1 MKKLRVWITRSEQME
16 SDHRHA
22 GYKPAALPLSY
33 VPGCPDLSTTRD
45 QDGGIHH
52 ILYAEDT
59 YEKRKLNVLDIS
71 NSFMIHIIILN
82 RNIRNIRNKL

>member
-1 MKKLRVWITRSEQME
+1 MKKLRVWITQSEQME

-33 VPGCPDLSTTRD
+33 VPVCPDLSTTRD
-45 QDGGIHH
+45 QDVGIHH

-71 NSFMIHIIILN
+71 NSFMVYYSIFYRDMWDIWD
-82 RNIRNIRNKL
+82 KL

>member
-1 MKKLRVWITRSEQME
+1 ME
-16 SDHRHA
+16 SDHRRA

-45 QDGGIHH
+45 QDGIHH

-59 YEKRKLNVLDIS
+59 YEKKTERLGYFQFVHDI
-71 NSFMIHIIILN
+71 L
-82 RNIRNIRNKL
+82 

>member
-1 MKKLRVWITRSEQME
+1 MYVVELAIRQSEQME

-22 GYKPAALPLSY
+22 GYN
-33 VPGCPDLSTTRD
+33 
-45 QDGGIHH
+45 HH

>member
-1 MKKLRVWITRSEQME
+1 MYVVELAIRQSEQME

-45 QDGGIHH
+45 QDGGFI
-52 ILYAEDT
+52 ISYM
-59 YEKRKLNVLDIS
+59 RK
-71 NSFMIHIIILN
+71 
-82 RNIRNIRNKL
+82 IRTRKEN

>member
-1 MKKLRVWITRSEQME
+1 MYVVELAIRQSEQME

-45 QDGGIHH
+45 QDGGFI
-52 ILYAEDT
+52 ISYM
-59 YEKRKLNVLDIS
+59 RK
-71 NSFMIHIIILN
+71 
-82 RNIRNIRNKL
+82 IRIRKEN

>member
-1 MKKLRVWITRSEQME
+1 MYVVELAIRQSEQME

-45 QDGGIHH
+45 QDMEFIIPWGDRMRSERLGCFQFVH
-52 ILYAEDT
+52 DT
-59 YEKRKLNVLDIS
+59 YY
-71 NSFMIHIIILN
+71 HI
-82 RNIRNIRNKL
+82 KS

>member
-1 MKKLRVWITRSEQME
+1 ME

-45 QDGGIHH
+45 QDGGFI
-52 ILYAEDT
+52 ISYMRKIRMRKENRTSWIFPIRSWYTITSLKRT
-59 YEKRKLNVLDIS
+59 YRTKRTNFNFFQKI
-71 NSFMIHIIILN
+71 F
-82 RNIRNIRNKL
+82 

>member
-1 MKKLRVWITRSEQME
+1 MKKLRVWITQSEQME

-45 QDGGIHH
+45 QDVGIHH

-71 NSFMIHIIILN
+71 NSFMVYYSIFYRDIWDIWD
-82 RNIRNIRNKL
+82 KL

>member
-1 MKKLRVWITRSEQME
+1 MKKLRVWITHSEQMD

-45 QDGGIHH
+45 QDGGFI
-52 ILYAEDT
+52 ISYM
-59 YEKRKLNVLDIS
+59 RK
-71 NSFMIHIIILN
+71 
-82 RNIRNIRNKL
+82 IRMRKEN

>member
-1 MKKLRVWITRSEQME
+1 MYVVELAIRQSEQME

-45 QDGGIHH
+45 QDGGFI
-52 ILYAEDT
+52 ISYM
-59 YEKRKLNVLDIS
+59 RK
-71 NSFMIHIIILN
+71 
-82 RNIRNIRNKL
+82 IRMRKEN